1 MYPEPHEPVRGV
13 IFDFHATLVATR
25 DPGAWIGAAAE
36 HLGRPVDGTT
46 DPGSSEFRRLSGYLD
61 RLWEHARVIDPDNG
75 RDLSSARHHDVFSRT
90 LARHPGVDRELSDA
104 LYTVMTDQLVAF
116 EDTLPVLAALRAR
129 GIRIV
134 VLSNVGMDIRAGLRR
149 VGLADAI
156 DGLVLSYEVG
166 VVKPQPEIF
175 RIALDLL
182 AVPAGQALMVGDSWQ
197 DDGAAAA
204 VGIRTLI
211 LPRTEGPVHGLGA
224 VLRLLD

>member
-1 MYPEPHEPVRGV
+1 VIVHPEPPVKGV
-13 IFDFHATLVATR
+13 IFDFHATLVSSR
-25 DPGAWIGAAAE
+25 DPGAWIGAAAR
-36 HLGRPVDGTT
+36 HLGRAANGTT
-46 DPGSSEFRRLSGYLD
+46 DPASTEFRRLSSYLD
-61 RLWEHARVIDPDNG
+61 RLWDHARVIDPDNG

-104 LYTVMTDQLVAF
+104 LYAVMTDQLVAF

-129 GIRIV
+129 GVRIV
-134 VLSNVGMDIRAGLRR
+134 VLSNVGRDIRAGLQR

-175 RIALDLL
+175 QIALDLL
-182 AVPAGQALMVGDSWQ
+182 AVPAEQALMVGDSWQ

-204 VGIRTLI
+204 LGIRTLI
-211 LPRTEGPVHGLGA
+211 LPRTDGPVHGLGA